1 MYDETIVDG
10 RVASMDTPDWYPLE
24 KFLPIELCGPF
35 MRMHSTALDDGRKLQ
50 AYKHSLT
57 RHYLLLDADG
67 DSYEDLGRG
76 RYRRM
81 RHSDAIEQVLTPWW
95 VLHHADENESARLS
109 GKHLPPLGIAAMATK
124 QPAVTFSRAHRR
136 ARSVAYREAAS
147 SPVRLSTLATIR
159 RATGSDHLR

>member
-10 RVASMDTPDWYPLE
+10 RVASIDTPDWNPLE
-24 KFLPIELCGPF
+24 TFLPIELCGPF
-35 MRMHSTALDDGRKLQ
+35 MWMHSTALDDGRTLQ

-67 DSYEDLGRG
+67 ASYEDLGRG

-95 VLHHADENESARLS
+95 VLHHADENE
-109 GKHLPPLGIAAMATK
+109 
-124 QPAVTFSRAHRR
+124 
-136 ARSVAYREAAS
+136 REALRQALTAAWDRGNGDQAAGGHILPS
-147 SPVRLSTLATIR
+147 SPACAFRRLP
-159 RATGSDHLR
+159 